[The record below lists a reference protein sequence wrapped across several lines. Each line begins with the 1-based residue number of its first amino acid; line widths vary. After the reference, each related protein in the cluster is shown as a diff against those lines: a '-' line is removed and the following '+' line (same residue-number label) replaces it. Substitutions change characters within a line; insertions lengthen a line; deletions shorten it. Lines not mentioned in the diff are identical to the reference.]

1 MSGDVVWILQYP
13 YQCGALTGLAKT
25 TLVVKLCGYLHI
37 HIVALALTGPLKI
50 LTIPPK
56 HHELWSKSWLE
67 EVENF
72 CGSF

>member
-1 MSGDVVWILQYP
+1 
-13 YQCGALTGLAKT
+13 
-25 TLVVKLCGYLHI
+25 LCDYLHI